1 MRLKLYC
8 NRYEHFKDALV
19 CSVNCVYR
27 TRCRDFALFY
37 DVNREAVDEL
47 AANYFQAQNN
57 NQSKSV
63 RALPLLSA
71 PPVEPAG
78 LLRLEVKREMSAYV
92 WVGQDDRAEV
102 MELDELL
109 RRAENGTKAKHIF
122 KVAQEMELRFQLVPR
137 KGIEKA
143 KRAAAV
149 AAAAESGRAAA
160 RKSRIINPSAT
171 NNASTQTVSLPE
183 VTTSA
188 QSAPQR
194 RARPRAAKAAGEK

>member
-1 MRLKLYC
+1 M
-8 NRYEHFKDALV
+8 
-19 CSVNCVYR
+19 YR

-37 DVNREAVDEL
+37 DGNREAVDTL

-63 RALPLLSA
+63 RALPLLA
-71 PPVEPAG
+71 VPPVEPVG

-143 KRAAAV
+143 KRAAA
-149 AAAAESGRAAA
+149 ASAAAESGRAAA
-160 RKSRIINPSAT
+160 RKSRITDSST
-171 NNASTQTVSLPE
+171 TNASTQTVSLPE

-188 QSAPQR
+188 QSAQSTPQR
-194 RARPRAAKAAGEK
+194 RPRARAAKATGEK